1 VERAVTNGQERSPDN
16 IRRALLSVISS
27 GTVGPG
33 HRLGSERVL
42 AAQYGVT
49 RTTVRQALDDLER
62 DDIVRRVQGRG
73 GGIFVAGPK
82 IERDLSK
89 VLGIPA
95 LLREQGLTAGTRVV
109 KTGIIPADQL
119 TADALDLQ
127 SGELVYEL
135 VRLRLAEGMPISFE
149 TARLPA
155 ARFPGLL
162 ERPLGVSIF
171 ELLADHYDTQ
181 PCQSVEQIEVE
192 QADARE
198 AKLLGIDTHG
208 ALMAITRTTSD
219 QNGVPF
225 EYSLDL
231 FRADRIR
238 IVVKTPG
245 APAVN
250 ARSSDGQRQQI
261 ELTALP
267 GGTAPTQK
275 SPSRQRHK

>member
-1 VERAVTNGQERSPDN
+1 MAQTTTNGPERTPED
-16 IRRALLSVISS
+16 IRRAIVSAISS
-27 GTVGPG
+27 GSVAAGQ
-33 HRLGSERVL
+33 RLGSERLL
-42 AAQYGVT
+42 ATEYGVT
-49 RTTVRQALDDLER
+49 RTAVRQALDDLER
-62 DDIVRRVQGRG
+62 EEVIRRVQGRG

-89 VLGIPA
+89 VMGIPA

-109 KTGIIPADQL
+109 STALIPADTA
-119 TADALDLQ
+119 TADALGLDE
-127 SGELVYEL
+127 GDLVYEL

-149 TARLPA
+149 TAKLPA
-155 ARFPGLL
+155 TRFPGLL
-162 ERPLGVSIF
+162 ERPLGGSIF
-171 ELLADHYDTQ
+171 ELLAEEYGTQ
-181 PCQSVEQIEVE
+181 AHESVERIEVE

-198 AKLLGIDTHG
+198 AKLLGIDPHG
-208 ALMAITRTTSD
+208 ALLAVNRITSD

-245 APAVN
+245 APAIN
-250 ARSSDGQRQQI
+250 ARSSDGQHQEI

-267 GGTAPTQK
+267 DGAAPKQK
-275 SPSRQRHK
+275 KAPR